1 LKRKFVAAR
10 ADLVEKI
17 SELAKKSGRTMFSI
31 LNEALDA
38 FIKAK
43 EKNKDLY
50 TILEEMNVI
59 EIARNAGMIFVPEA
73 IYNII
78 MENNN
83 IENYWKNSGQL
94 FGKYLEINGFKELKN
109 IEKAIKEIIGEDI
122 DISISSNKII
132 CICPRL
138 MENRLRD
145 IASFLEGVMVN
156 CGFNIIKKEIS
167 KGIVIIRMK
176 KGETIARE
184 GREKTISG

>member
-50 TILEEMNVI
+50 TILEEMSVI

-109 IEKAIKEIIGEDI
+109 IEKAIKEIVGEDI

-156 CGFNIIKKEIS
+156 FGFNIIKKEIS

>member
-50 TILEEMNVI
+50 SVLEEVSII
-59 EIARNAGMIFVPEA
+59 EIARSAGMIFVPEVA
-73 IYNII
+73 YDSII
-78 MENNN
+78 GNNN
-83 IENYWKNSGQL
+83 FEDYWKNSGQL
-94 FGKYLEINGFKELKN
+94 FGKYLEINGFKELKD

-122 DISISSNKII
+122 DITISNNKIV

-138 MENRLRD
+138 MESRLRE
-145 IASFLEGVMVN
+145 IASFLEGVITN
-156 CGFNIIKKEIS
+156 FGFNVLGKEIS
-167 KGIVIIRMK
+167 KGIVVMRIK
-176 KGETIARE
+176 KGGNIARE
-184 GREKTISG
+184 NRKETFSS

>member
-50 TILEEMNVI
+50 TILEEMSVI

-156 CGFNIIKKEIS
+156 FGFNIIKKEIS

-176 KGETIARE
+176 KGESIARE

>member
-50 TILEEMNVI
+50 TILEEMSVI

-156 CGFNIIKKEIS
+156 FGFNIIKKEIS

>member
-1 LKRKFVAAR
+1 MKRKFVAAR

-50 TILEEMNVI
+50 SVLEEVSII
-59 EIARNAGMIFVPEA
+59 EIARSAGMIFVPEVA
-73 IYNII
+73 YDSII
-78 MENNN
+78 GNNN
-83 IENYWKNSGQL
+83 FEDYWKNSGQL
-94 FGKYLEINGFKELKN
+94 FGKYLEINGFKELKD

-122 DISISSNKII
+122 DITISNNKIV

-138 MENRLRD
+138 MESRLRD
-145 IASFLEGVMVN
+145 IASFLEGVITN
-156 CGFNIIKKEIS
+156 FGFNVLGKEIS
-167 KGIVIIRMK
+167 KGIVVMRIK
-176 KGETIARE
+176 KGGNIARE
-184 GREKTISG
+184 NRKETFSS

>member
-1 LKRKFVAAR
+1 MKRKFVAAR

-50 TILEEMNVI
+50 TILEEMSVI

-156 CGFNIIKKEIS
+156 FGFNIIKKEIS

-176 KGETIARE
+176 KGESIARE

>member
-1 LKRKFVAAR
+1 MKRKFVAAR

-50 TILEEMNVI
+50 TILEEMSVI

-156 CGFNIIKKEIS
+156 FGFNIIKKEIS

>member
-1 LKRKFVAAR
+1 MKRKFVAAR

-50 TILEEMNVI
+50 TILEEMSVI

-109 IEKAIKEIIGEDI
+109 IEKAIKEIVGEDI

-156 CGFNIIKKEIS
+156 FGFNIIKKEIS

>member
-50 TILEEMNVI
+50 SVLEEVSII
-59 EIARNAGMIFVPEA
+59 EIARSAGMIFVPEVA
-73 IYNII
+73 YDSII
-78 MENNN
+78 GNNN
-83 IENYWKNSGQL
+83 FEDYWKNSGQL
-94 FGKYLEINGFKELKN
+94 FGKYLEINGFKELKD

-122 DISISSNKII
+122 DITISNNKIV

-138 MENRLRD
+138 MESRLRD
-145 IASFLEGVMVN
+145 IASFLEGVITN
-156 CGFNIIKKEIS
+156 FGFNVLGKEIS
-167 KGIVIIRMK
+167 KGIVVMRIK
-176 KGETIARE
+176 KGGNIARE
-184 GREKTISG
+184 NRKETFSS

>member
-1 LKRKFVAAR
+1 MKRKFVAAR

-43 EKNKDLY
+43 EKNKDLS
-50 TILEEMNVI
+50 TILEEKNII

-73 IYNII
+73 IYNNI

-83 IENYWKNSGQL
+83 LENYWKSSGQL
-94 FGKYLEINGFKELKN
+94 FGKYLEINGFKELKS

-122 DISISSNKII
+122 DISISSNRIT

-145 IASFLEGVMVN
+145 IASFLEGVMAN
-156 CGFNIIKKEIS
+156 FGFNIIKKEIS
-167 KGIVIIRMK
+167 KGIIIIRMR
-176 KGETIARE
+176 KGESIARE
-184 GREKTISG
+184 DRKETLSS